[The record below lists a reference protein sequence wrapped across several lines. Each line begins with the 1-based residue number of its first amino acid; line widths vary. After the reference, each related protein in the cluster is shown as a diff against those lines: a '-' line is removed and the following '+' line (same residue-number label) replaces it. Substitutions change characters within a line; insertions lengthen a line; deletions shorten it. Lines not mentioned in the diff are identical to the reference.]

1 MRRLP
6 ISRIRNENLRALKRY
21 ERLGKRIFLNALREQ
36 AKEFDP
42 NIMVRAYVEFYENAF
57 VDAAKREFN
66 MIRVINR
73 KDFIPD
79 GFFLATWRAW
89 IGPHVREKLGTMI
102 TNVNE
107 NTRGKIQLALSESVE
122 LGLNPFET
130 AKYVSDIIGDPARAL
145 GIARTESTRANS
157 MGKERSAR
165 DWAAETGVELWK
177 LWVHGGSREPR
188 EDHLQ
193 QGREDPIRSDQKF
206 PLGGG
211 MDAPGDF
218 AGGPEQTINCSCTV
232 VYVSEDYIR
241 RYYPN
246 LQN

>member
-6 ISRIRNENLRALKRY
+6 ISRIRRENIRAVKRY
-21 ERLGKRIFLNALREQ
+21 ATLGKEIFLNALKEQ

-42 NIMVRAYVEFYENAF
+42 NIMVNAYVEFYEKAF

-66 MIRVINR
+66 MIREMNR

-89 IGPHVREKLGTMI
+89 IGPYVRDKLGTMI
-102 TNVNE
+102 ANVND
-107 NTRGKIQLALSESVE
+107 NTLGKIQEALAETVE
-122 LGLNPFET
+122 LGLNPFQT
-130 AKYVSDIIGDPARAL
+130 AEYITQIIGDPKRAL
-145 GIARTESTRANS
+145 GIARTEATRANS
-157 MGKERSAR
+157 WGKERSAR
-165 DWAAETGVELWK
+165 DWADETGVDLWK

-188 EDHLQ
+188 ADHVNM
-193 QGREDPIRSDQKF
+193 GRSNPIRKDSKF

-211 MDAPGDF
+211 MDAPGDL
-218 AGGPEQTINCSCTV
+218 AGGAENTINCSCTV
-232 VYVSEDYIR
+232 VYMSEDYVR

-246 LQN
+246 AI